1 MKNEL
6 IVTMTI
12 EYNEDGPT
20 VFWHVVSVNP
30 RAGVFYLDLIHTRPL
45 SRGTIHSQT
54 FTRSETR
61 HLVAC
66 IKPLPSAQLRPP
78 TPEEVS
84 KYRTRTT

>member
-6 IVTMTI
+6 LVTMAM
-12 EYNEDGPT
+12 EYDEDGPT

-45 SRGTIHSQT
+45 GRGTIHSQT

-61 HLVAC
+61 QLVAC
-66 IKPLPSAQLRPP
+66 IKPLPGARLRPP
-78 TPEEVS
+78 TPKEVS
-84 KYRTRTT
+84 KYRARIV